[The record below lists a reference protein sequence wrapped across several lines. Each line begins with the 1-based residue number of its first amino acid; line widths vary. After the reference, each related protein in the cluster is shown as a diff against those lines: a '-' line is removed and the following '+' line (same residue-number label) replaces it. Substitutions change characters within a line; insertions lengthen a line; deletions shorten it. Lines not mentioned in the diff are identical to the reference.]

1 MSPNGPLRLPFQAN
15 AGGITRKLLND
26 FLLWKN
32 VELSSAHIDGN
43 YVKRLRRTNESQKPI

>member
-43 YVKRLRRTNESQKPI
+43 